1 MRDWVRNDGLSP
13 RSGLTPPGGFVLVL
27 FFGGE
32 TSFCEGFGWK
42 IAVLRDFCALIL
54 GWKKRAP
61 EPYKSSRALGP
72 FLIQKAEPM
81 SLRLTP
87 DILAAGYEFLR
98 ETKPFR
104 GWRLPPSDEVAF
116 HVVRDPKIHADFG
129 IEKGEPVIRVSEN
142 GAGHTVTLLA
152 ALAHEM
158 IHLRQYKMGARDTH
172 GLTFRKMAH
181 AVCREHGFDAK
192 TF

>member
-1 MRDWVRNDGLSP
+1 M
-13 RSGLTPPGGFVLVL
+13 T
-27 FFGGE
+27 
-32 TSFCEGFGWK
+32 
-42 IAVLRDFCALIL
+42 
-54 GWKKRAP
+54 
-61 EPYKSSRALGP
+61 
-72 FLIQKAEPM
+72 
-81 SLRLTP
+81 LRLTP

-129 IEKGEPVIRVSEN
+129 VEKGEPVIRVSEN

-172 GLTFRKMAH
+172 GSTFRRMAH
-181 AVCREHGFDAK
+181 AVCREHGFDVK